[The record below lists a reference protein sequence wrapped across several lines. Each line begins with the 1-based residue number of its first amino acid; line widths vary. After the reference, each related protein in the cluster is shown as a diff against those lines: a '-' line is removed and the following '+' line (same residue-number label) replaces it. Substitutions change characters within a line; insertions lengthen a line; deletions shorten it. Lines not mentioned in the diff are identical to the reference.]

1 MIAGRARGNAQ
12 TRSQRAAMGE
22 YFDAEDVEW
31 LNLRMDYSLPVNN
44 RGERYRE
51 ITGKSETSPPIPVRA
66 A

>member
-1 MIAGRARGNAQ
+1 
-12 TRSQRAAMGE
+12 MGE